1 VTKTRRGN
9 FNSNRQQHRRMKRD
23 PHKGIESEYVQMKG
37 PSGTFV
43 FPTHTDTKKY
53 NGKALRAI
61 RKVKR

>member
-1 VTKTRRGN
+1 
-9 FNSNRQQHRRMKRD
+9 
-23 PHKGIESEYVQMKG
+23 MKG

-53 NGKALRAI
+53 DGKTLRAI